1 MLPYPLLSLHATDL
15 LVIWSIYNNPAS
27 PTTDQDISDD
37 TLYSPTGSMN
47 RATGECL
54 YRGELGYPVKGTQEN
69 QDIQGTQEEQ
79 DNLET
84 GYAALYRQLFTDLL
98 LKQLR
103 NKRS

>member
-1 MLPYPLLSLHATDL
+1 MSENKGGHQPPSQSLYMNMHPRNPQHHPEYQMLPYPLQITLCMEPIL

-69 QDIQGTQEEQ
+69 
-79 DNLET
+79 
-84 GYAALYRQLFTDLL
+84 
-98 LKQLR
+98 
-103 NKRS
+103 